1 MQNRSGLARITS
13 TPPDPG
19 YHASQFLGTPPPTV
33 PAVLDRSLFGA
44 APGAAHR
51 SAAGDSP
58 GATDTSGA
66 QTVAPPRSAR

>member
-19 YHASQFLGTPPPTV
+19 YHAGQFLGAPPPTV
-33 PAVLDRSLFGA
+33 PAVLDRSLFSA
-44 APGAAHR
+44 APGAAHG
-51 SAAGDSP
+51 SVAGGVP
-58 GATDTSGA
+58 GAADTSGA